1 MLFLIFIIELLFK
14 KRSSQKA
21 HKQTLQ
27 ENIHFWNK
35 MSVWN
40 KPTLQKRFKAIINE
54 YKKMDNQLL
63 QSLIT
68 AQTTK
73 SHSTFY
79 EL

>member
-1 MLFLIFIIELLFK
+1 MSFL
-14 KRSSQKA
+14 
-21 HKQTLQ
+21 
-27 ENIHFWNK
+27 
-35 MSVWN
+35 N

-54 YKKMDNQLL
+54 YKKMDSQLL

-73 SHSTFY
+73 NHSTFY